1 MFRRE
6 LSWSQERSTGRRG
19 SGLRLR
25 LDKPAIRV
33 LGIAE
38 SFDRSLDK
46 SSVLA
51 GVVMRGDFIVDGLA
65 IAKCTVGGMDAT
77 ESIVSLYRKLGRTDI
92 NAILLSGCVISWYNV
107 VDLAT
112 VYEETGLPLV
122 CITYEE
128 SDGIREYFVK
138 NFPEDWQARVEVYER
153 NGGRN
158 AVRLWTGYEVFVR
171 CLGID
176 LETSRRLLNKFT
188 LHGRVPEPVRLSK
201 LIARQV
207 MRFALT

>member
-1 MFRRE
+1 M
-6 LSWSQERSTGRRG
+6 
-19 SGLRLR
+19 
-25 LDKPAIRV
+25 DKPAIRV

-46 SSVLA
+46 NSVLA
-51 GVVMRGDFIVDGLA
+51 GVVMRSDFIVDGLT

-77 ESIVSLYRKLGRTDI
+77 EAVVSLYKKLDRTDI

-107 VDLAT
+107 VDLAA
-112 VYEETGLPLV
+112 VHEATGVPLV

-128 SDGIREYFVK
+128 SEGIREYFIK
-138 NFPEDWQARVEVYER
+138 NFPDDWQARVEVYER
-153 NGGRN
+153 NG
-158 AVRLWTGYEVFVR
+158 VRHAIKLWTGYTAFIR
-171 CLGID
+171 CLGVE
-176 LETSRRLLNKFT
+176 LEVGRRLLDKFT

-207 MRFALT
+207 VRFALT